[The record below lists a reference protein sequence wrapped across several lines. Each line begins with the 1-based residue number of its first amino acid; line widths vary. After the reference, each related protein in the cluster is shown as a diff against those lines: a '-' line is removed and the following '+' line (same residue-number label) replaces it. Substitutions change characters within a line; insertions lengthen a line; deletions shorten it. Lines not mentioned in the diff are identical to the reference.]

1 MENTFLGYVQDRS
14 NLKMTA
20 ADQMKLLI
28 EYGVSKKRIYEQHEG
43 LEEAIN
49 SCREGLTLVVWNG
62 AVLGAE
68 PTYNKVVE
76 LLKEQGAFLHLLHK
90 ELDVDC
96 KAGAA
101 VLQGHKD
108 IKTANS
114 SKGEHVG
121 RRLNISPDL
130 ADLIIKYVGEKH
142 TQAEAAAYFTTDK
155 LKVSTRAVS
164 YIMNGKYFANQKK
177 GKKK

>member
-1 MENTFLGYVQDRS
+1 MENTLLGYVQDRS

-20 ADQMKLLI
+20 ADQIDLLI
-28 EYGVSKKRIYEQHEG
+28 DHGVKKSRIYEQHEG

-49 SCREGLTLVVWNG
+49 SCREGLTLVVWSG

-76 LLKEQGAFLHLLHK
+76 MLEEQGAFLRLLHK
-90 ELDVDC
+90 PIDVDC

-108 IKTANS
+108 IKAANS
-114 SKGEHVG
+114 GNGECKG
-121 RRLNISPDL
+121 RKLDITPDR
-130 ADLIIKYVGEKH
+130 AKLIKKYVQEGR
-142 TQAEAAAYFTTDK
+142 TQAEAAKYFNA
-155 LKVSTRAVS
+155 STRAVS
-164 YIMNGKYFANQKK
+164 YIMNDKYFVNQKK